1 MQNDFERKSRICRRY
16 KTRPKHQ
23 LRANQTP
30 IRNLHIFRSPSSK
43 ILHKTIRSRLQM
55 RSHSQIPCNLQTRCN
70 LQFRYNLQIPYNLQF
85 RCNLPEQAT
94 LNHFDQRLCCSLNRL
109 NGFQAFECFRLDLEF
124 FRFRAQILSDL
135 MFFRPGVIS
144 VQSHEVSAHTR
155 QLNRLTKLRAQ
166 TFCSPKEDLKRAFG
180 IPEETITKVLPEENI
195 TRRSKNLVSLV
206 CLTSHHLETTVN
218 RLDWTLG
225 NRQILLEVL

>member
-1 MQNDFERKSRICRRY
+1 MLQEQGPGKLERLLLACDCCRLKVQYSLQSIAIDSSHQTRPGEMQNDVERKSRICRRY

-70 LQFRYNLQIPYNLQF
+70 LQFRYNLQTRCNLQIPYNLQF

-109 NGFQAFECFRLDLEF
+109 KGFQTFECFRLDLEF
-124 FRFRAQILSDL
+124 FRFRPQILSDL

-155 QLNRLTKLRAQ
+155 QLNRLTKLRVQ
-166 TFCSPKEDLKRAFG
+166 TFCSPKEDL
-180 IPEETITKVLPEENI
+180 ITYKL
-195 TRRSKNLVSLV
+195 
-206 CLTSHHLETTVN
+206 
-218 RLDWTLG
+218 
-225 NRQILLEVL
+225 